1 MAVPTSAPTAA
12 ADAFAAVSFEPS
24 DILKEYGET
33 PRFPLGD
40 AASLLQAQLELAGRE
55 QGVVLQRS
63 SDELV
68 DAFVEGASLT
78 VATPLPAVSSWR
90 TRSKRLMSPWRRSP
104 ICVCPTRFGRAQGL
118 RDGFLTTWQRG
129 QGEVVRPQGR
139 KHDARRGNQWSDA
152 HSARSRTTASI
163 RPKSGRK
170 DTWRKFGLSSAR

>member
-40 AASLLQAQLELAGRE
+40 AASLLEAQLELAGRE

-78 VATPLPAVSSWR
+78 VATTAPRGEFLAHLVEAAREPVA
-90 TRSKRLMSPWRRSP
+90 TFADL
-104 ICVCPTRFGRAQGL
+104 CVPRDAQ
-118 RDGFLTTWQRG
+118 
-129 QGEVVRPQGR
+129 VVAGGV
-139 KHDARRGNQWSDA
+139 KVAG
-152 HSARSRTTASI
+152 
-163 RPKSGRK
+163 G
-170 DTWRKFGLSSAR
+170 